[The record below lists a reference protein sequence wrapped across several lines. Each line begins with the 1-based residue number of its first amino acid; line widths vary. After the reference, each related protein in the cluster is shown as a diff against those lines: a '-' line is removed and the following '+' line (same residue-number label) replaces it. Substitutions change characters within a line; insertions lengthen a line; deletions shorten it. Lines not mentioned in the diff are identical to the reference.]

1 VREHG
6 DELASLGAEIMAVG
20 FSPAEALASL
30 AEYLEWPW
38 PFLSDVER
46 ILYHKLGLGRLPLR
60 EVWTPGT
67 KAIYRQARD
76 KGEAIHLPVED
87 PLQLGGDAVVADG
100 NAVRVFVPASPDD
113 RPAVDDLV
121 AAVRMAAGRTG

>member
-1 VREHG
+1 VRVREHG
-6 DELASLGAEIMAVG
+6 QELSECGTEIMAVG
-20 FSPAEALASL
+20 FSPAEALAGL

-38 PFLSDVER
+38 LFLSDVER
-46 ILYHKLGLGRLPLR
+46 IMYHKLGLGRLPLR

-67 KAIYRQARD
+67 KAIYRQARE

-100 NAVRVFVPASPDD
+100 KVVRVFIPSSPDD
-113 RPAVDDLV
+113 RPPVADLV
-121 AAVRMAAGRTG
+121 AAVRTATGQ